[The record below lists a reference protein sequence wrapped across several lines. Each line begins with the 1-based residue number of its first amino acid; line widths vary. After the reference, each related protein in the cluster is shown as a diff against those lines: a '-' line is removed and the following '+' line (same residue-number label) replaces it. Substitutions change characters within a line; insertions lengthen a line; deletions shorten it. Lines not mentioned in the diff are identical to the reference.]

1 MTVTDVR
8 KDPQTLTMTVSA
20 EFDVPIER
28 AWQLWEDPRLLER
41 WWGPPGYPATFVEH
55 DLRAGG
61 RTSYYM
67 TGPEGDRSHGWW
79 RVDLAE
85 PPRRIELEDG
95 FANENG
101 EPNPDM
107 PTMRMQVDLSE
118 RSGGGTQMAIVT
130 TFPSEQ
136 AMEQLLT
143 MGMDEGMRAALGQID
158 DLLRADAST

>member
-8 KDPQTLTMTVSA
+8 KDPQTLTMTVAA

-28 AWQLWEDPRLLER
+28 AWQLWADPRLLER

-79 RVDLAE
+79 RVNVAE
-85 PPRRIELEDG
+85 PPRHIELEDG
-95 FANENG
+95 FANEDG

-130 TFPSEQ
+130 TFPSEE